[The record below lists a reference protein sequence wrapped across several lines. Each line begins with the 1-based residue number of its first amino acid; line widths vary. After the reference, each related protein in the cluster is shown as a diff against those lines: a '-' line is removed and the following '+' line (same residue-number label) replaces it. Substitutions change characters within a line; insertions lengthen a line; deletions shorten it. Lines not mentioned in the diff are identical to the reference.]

1 MPHITV
7 KYFPRE
13 LTEEQKKALAED
25 LSDVVKKHFDSKD
38 ASLSV
43 ALQPVEQE
51 RWKEDVYD
59 TEIKPA
65 LDTLAKKPGYSM

>member
-13 LTEEQKKALAED
+13 LTEEQKQALAED
-25 LSDVVKKHFDSKD
+25 LSDVVKKHFASKD

-43 ALQPVEQE
+43 ALLPVEQE

>member
-13 LTEEQKKALAED
+13 LTEEQKQALAED
-25 LSDVVKKHFDSKD
+25 LSDVVKKHFASKD

-43 ALQPVEQE
+43 ALLPVEQE

-65 LDTLAKKPGYSM
+65 LETLAKKPGYSM

>member
-7 KYFPRE
+7 KHFPRE
-13 LTEEQKKALAED
+13 LTDEQKEALATD
-25 LSDVVKKHFDSKD
+25 ICDVLKKHFDSKD

-43 ALQPVEQE
+43 ALIPVEAE
-51 RWKEDVYD
+51 RWKEEVYD

>member
-13 LTEEQKKALAED
+13 LTDEQKQALAED
-25 LSDVVKKHFDSKD
+25 LSDVVKKHFSSKD

-43 ALQPVEQE
+43 ALVPVAQE

-59 TEIKPA
+59 KEIEPA
-65 LDTLAKKPGYSM
+65 LATLAKKPGYSM

>member
-7 KYFPRE
+7 KHFPRE
-13 LTEEQKKALAED
+13 LTEEQKQALADD
-25 LSDVVKKHFDSKD
+25 LSEAVKKHFGSKD

-43 ALQPVEQE
+43 ALIPVEQD

-59 TEIKPA
+59 KEIAPS
-65 LDTLAKKPGYSM
+65 LETLAKKPGYSM

>member
-7 KYFPRE
+7 KHFPRE
-13 LTEEQKKALAED
+13 LTQEQKQALAEE
-25 LSDVVKKHFDSKD
+25 LSDVVKKHFGSKD

-43 ALQPVEQE
+43 ALIPVEQD

-59 TEIKPA
+59 KEIKPG

>member
-13 LTEEQKKALAED
+13 LTDEQKQALAED
-25 LSDVVKKHFDSKD
+25 LSDVVKKHFSSKD

-43 ALQPVEQE
+43 ALVPVAQE

-59 TEIKPA
+59 KEIEPA

>member
-13 LTEEQKKALAED
+13 LTEEQKQALAED
-25 LSDVVKKHFDSKD
+25 LSDVVKKHFSSKD

-43 ALQPVEQE
+43 ALLPVEQE
-51 RWKEDVYD
+51 RWKEEVYD

>member
-7 KYFPRE
+7 KHFPRE
-13 LTEEQKKALAED
+13 LTDEQKQALAEE
-25 LSDVVKKHFDSKD
+25 LSDVVKKHFGSKD

-43 ALQPVEQE
+43 ALVPVEQD

-59 TEIKPA
+59 KEIKPA
-65 LDTLAKKPGYSM
+65 FDSLAKKPGYSM

>member
-13 LTEEQKKALAED
+13 LTDEQKQTLAEE
-25 LSDVVKKHFDSKD
+25 LSDVIKKHFSSKD

-43 ALQPVEQE
+43 ALVPVAQE

>member
-13 LTEEQKKALAED
+13 LTEEQKQALAED
-25 LSDVVKKHFDSKD
+25 LSDVVKKHFASQD

-43 ALQPVEQE
+43 ALLPVEQE

-65 LDTLAKKPGYSM
+65 LETLAKKPGYSM